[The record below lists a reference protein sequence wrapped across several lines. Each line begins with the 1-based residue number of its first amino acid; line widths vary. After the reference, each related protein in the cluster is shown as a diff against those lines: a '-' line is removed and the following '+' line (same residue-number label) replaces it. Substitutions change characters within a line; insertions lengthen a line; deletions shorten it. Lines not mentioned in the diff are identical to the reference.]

1 MFRGGVENVTGP
13 SKSVNHSSVDGRL
26 LLLCLFAWVLLRTL
40 MVAGVDLSKDEAVYW
55 HWSQNLNASYAWLP
69 FAAIWLGDF
78 VGAGSD
84 LFLRLPF
91 VAAGVVSALLLYH
104 LCRLRGLPPGR
115 AAIAVAAFATSH
127 WIWHTSSFL
136 HPDGFLVPAW
146 LAVLVCSERA
156 SRGDGEGWW
165 WAAGAGAGLA
175 ALSKYSGLVLS
186 AGLFAWLLVLAI
198 RGRRGPLLRAGIPFV
213 LLSCPVLIDLLAT
226 NFSLPSALNT
236 LSAVAPDSL
245 PVRLGMFLGAPL
257 FYVSPLLLATL
268 YRGVWK
274 AGRDWRRLTNLTS
287 QTGQHLLWPGAALI
301 CCFCFFTLTRGQV
314 KGNWILPALLGVW
327 PLAFSASWLQSRV
340 FTVALLAFGISMA
353 AIPAIAL
360 RWPAVA
366 DWLSHSALGS
376 LNSSYTSIVSQWDLP
391 REPTF
396 SWTERVCEYHG
407 WGDFGRKL
415 DDLIVQHDLPAPLT
429 IASTEYGLAFG
440 AVRYAR
446 LVNAVALPGDPR
458 FVRIA
463 APPAEAVLDLAR
475 VEQPPSQGGKRL
487 AIIERFSKGCEPL
500 RYAVYE
506 TVPEPPATGVGAFS
520 ADGDRAD
527 ASRR

>member
-1 MFRGGVENVTGP
+1 MI
-13 SKSVNHSSVDGRL
+13 
-26 LLLCLFAWVLLRTL
+26 
-40 MVAGVDLSKDEAVYW
+40 AGVDLSKDEAVYW
-55 HWSQNLNASYAWLP
+55 HWSQNLDASYAWLP
-69 FAAIWLGDF
+69 FAAIWLGDSI
-78 VGAGSD
+78 GAGSD
-84 LFLRLPF
+84 LILRLPF
-91 VAAGVVSALLLYH
+91 VAAGAVSVLLLHH
-104 LCRLRGLPPGR
+104 LCRLRALPPSQTL
-115 AAIAVAAFATSH
+115 IAVVAFATSH

-136 HPDGFLVPAW
+136 HPDGFLVPTW
-146 LAVLVCSERA
+146 LATLVCSERA

-165 WAAGAGAGLA
+165 WAAGAAAGLA

-186 AGLFAWLLVLAI
+186 AGLFLWLLVLAI
-198 RGRRGPLLRAGIPFV
+198 RGHRGPLLRAGIPFV
-213 LLSCPVLIDLLAT
+213 LLSSPVLIDLMVT
-226 NFSLPSALNT
+226 QFSLPSALNT

-245 PVRLGMFLGAPL
+245 PVRMGMFLGAPL

-268 YRGVWK
+268 YRGVWTV
-274 AGRDWRRLTNLTS
+274 GRDWRRLTNVTS
-287 QTGQHLLWPGAALI
+287 QTGHHLLWPGAALI

-314 KGNWILPALLGVW
+314 KGNWILPALLGLW

-340 FTVALLAFGISMA
+340 FTGALLIFGVSMA
-353 AIPAIAL
+353 AVPAIPL

-366 DWLSHSALGS
+366 DRLSHSALGS
-376 LNSSYTSIVSQWDLP
+376 LNSSYTSIVSQRDLP

-407 WGDFGRKL
+407 WEDFGRKL
-415 DDLIVQHDLPAPLT
+415 DGLIREQNLRVPLT

-463 APPAEAVLDLAR
+463 APPAEAVLHLAR
-475 VEQPPSQGGKRL
+475 VEQPPRRAGKRL
-487 AIIERFSKGCEPL
+487 AILERLSTGCEPL

-506 TVPEPPATGVGAFS
+506 AVPEPPETGAGAFS
-520 ADGDRAD
+520 AEGDRAD
-527 ASRR
+527 ASSR